1 MDALATI
8 LQQYEIVADVALYFL
23 VFAVAARAAFARSFQ
38 GSEGKIL
45 AVAGGLLLAVALGTA
60 QRVLG
65 FSLEALGP
73 VAIFVLSS
81 IIFIASYKFLQGAEI
96 PFPLSALIAVCL
108 QCRGGN

>member
-1 MDALATI
+1 
-8 LQQYEIVADVALYFL
+8 
-23 VFAVAARAAFARSFQ
+23 
-38 GSEGKIL
+38 
-45 AVAGGLLLAVALGTA
+45 
-60 QRVLG
+60 VLG